1 MTADAAAP
9 FAYADFRRL
18 QFARIATIV
27 ATQAQG
33 TAVAWDVLLRTHRP
47 LDLGYVGLAQFV
59 PVAGLSLIAGHAAD
73 RIDRRRLLGLVYG
86 VYALVA
92 FALFAYTRTGA
103 KSVWPIYAILF
114 VHATAR
120 SFGQPAGS
128 ALLPELVPAAAFE
141 RAVAWSSSAWQ
152 ASTIVGPIVGGVLV
166 SVVGAPI
173 VYLGAGILSL
183 SSVLWTTRI
192 EKRPTRMSERGV
204 SIESLLAGVR
214 YVWTH
219 QLILGSISLDLFAVL
234 LGGAT
239 ALLPV
244 FAENIL
250 HTGSWGLGFLRAA
263 PGLGAALSGVYL
275 AYRPLRR
282 HAGMTMFVCVAGF
295 GLATIG
301 FALSENFFVSLALLF
316 IVGAT
321 DMVSVVVRQT
331 LLQIATPS
339 EMRGRVS
346 AVNLVFVGAS
356 NELGEF
362 ESGVTG
368 QWWGPRAATIVG
380 GVGTL
385 VVVGAGMLLFP
396 KLRRVDKLTAN
407 AD

>member
-1 MTADAAAP
+1 MTADPASP
-9 FAYADFRRL
+9 FAHADFRRL
-18 QFARIATIV
+18 QFARIAAIV

-33 TAVAWDVLLRTHRP
+33 TAVAWDVLQRTHRP

-73 RIDRRRLLGLVYG
+73 RIDRRRLLALVYG

-92 FALFAYTRTGA
+92 FALFVYARTGA
-103 KSVWPIYAILF
+103 KTVWPIYAILF

-128 ALLPELVPAAAFE
+128 ALLPELVPASAFE

-152 ASTIVGPIVGGVLV
+152 ASTIVGPVIGGVLV
-166 SVVGAPI
+166 SAASAPI

-183 SSVLWTTRI
+183 SSVFFTSRI
-192 EKRPTRMSERGV
+192 EKRPSRMSERGV
-204 SIESLLAGVR
+204 SLESLLAGVR

-244 FAENIL
+244 FAEKIL

-263 PGLGAALSGVYL
+263 PGLGAALAGVYL
-275 AYRPLRR
+275 AYRPLQRR
-282 HAGMTMFVCVAGF
+282 AGLTMFACVAGF

-301 FALSENFFVSLALLF
+301 FALSENFFLSLALLF
-316 IVGAT
+316 VVGAT

-331 LLQIATPS
+331 LLQIETPA

-385 VVVGAGMLLFP
+385 VVVAAGILVFP
-396 KLRRVDKLTAN
+396 KLRRVDKLSG
-407 AD
+407 